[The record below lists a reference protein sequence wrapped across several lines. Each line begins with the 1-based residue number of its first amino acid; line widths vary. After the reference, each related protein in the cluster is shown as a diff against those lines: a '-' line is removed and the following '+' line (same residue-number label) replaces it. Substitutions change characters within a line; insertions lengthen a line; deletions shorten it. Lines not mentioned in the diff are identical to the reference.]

1 MQQIVAGNRNP
12 QSLHW
17 LDLQKAERYNWQ
29 RSNDRVYYRPLGVV
43 ESLFDADGSLW
54 CGRADLHQNISFE
67 IKTQLSDDQLR
78 ERLILAWTL
87 MRHDQIL
94 LSCTSEY
101 PHEFTTE
108 SRSTRWTDKCFVYR
122 RPRSS
127 EEALADNRLQVKFVA
142 DAYSNVDI
150 KDFYHHTMNSA
161 RTLNAREALSKLYV
175 MPFQRTSNDTILLHF
190 ICVIAHQI
198 VDGLT
203 TFRWAGKLA
212 EILNMDGNELDQ
224 MLGKLFINEHELR
237 PRLPLAQ
244 EAFYP
249 VRSQKKVRERWHWL
263 LTRVLRHVR
272 HPPPAAF
279 QNPLRRQKPLAEAR
293 PLPPTYRDV
302 LDYSQTPP
310 LNSGRISGDLYG
322 RSVQN
327 MRKLCKEAGFSIG
340 SGLFTLVSMAMMEME
355 ERRNPDVSM
364 AQRLPFVGSF
374 PVNPRPFL
382 TGESPNGSCMLAFS
396 DGVTLPFLP
405 HDLDFVGRFKLLGRL
420 AHRQLRQYQK
430 RKRSLEEEIHL
441 GSRSPSQL
449 IPALFCSTTE
459 RMENRADAEA
469 KAGINVQ
476 GSLPA
481 KASPT
486 LATCGI
492 SSVGDI
498 SVLMTPPKVDLS
510 NLGGKDLVAEF
521 KGISSLVRP
530 RDGEFLVGAYGD
542 SKHLSFGVSY
552 DANAIDPAK
561 AEEWKMV
568 MEGLLDRDLF
578 AVTQAKL

>member
-1 MQQIVAGNRNP
+1 
-12 QSLHW
+12 
-17 LDLQKAERYNWQ
+17 
-29 RSNDRVYYRPLGVV
+29 
-43 ESLFDADGSLW
+43 
-54 CGRADLHQNISFE
+54 
-67 IKTQLSDDQLR
+67 
-78 ERLILAWTL
+78 
-87 MRHDQIL
+87 
-94 LSCTSEY
+94 
-101 PHEFTTE
+101 
-108 SRSTRWTDKCFVYR
+108 
-122 RPRSS
+122 
-127 EEALADNRLQVKFVA
+127 
-142 DAYSNVDI
+142 
-150 KDFYHHTMNSA
+150 MNSA
-161 RTLNAREALSKLYV
+161 RTLNAREALSTLYV

-203 TFRWAGKLA
+203 TFRWAGKIA
-212 EILNMDGNELDQ
+212 EILNMDGNELDE
-224 MLGKLFINEHELR
+224 MLGNLFTNEHELR
-237 PRLPLAQ
+237 ARLPLAQ

-249 VRSQKKVRERWHWL
+249 LRSQNKARERWHWL

-355 ERRNPDVSM
+355 ERRNP
-364 AQRLPFVGSF
+364 
-374 PVNPRPFL
+374 
-382 TGESPNGSCMLAFS
+382 GESPNGSCMLAFS

-481 KASPT
+481 KASPS

-498 SVLMTPPKVDLS
+498 SVLMTAPKVDLS

-568 MEGLLDRDLF
+568 MESLLDRDLF